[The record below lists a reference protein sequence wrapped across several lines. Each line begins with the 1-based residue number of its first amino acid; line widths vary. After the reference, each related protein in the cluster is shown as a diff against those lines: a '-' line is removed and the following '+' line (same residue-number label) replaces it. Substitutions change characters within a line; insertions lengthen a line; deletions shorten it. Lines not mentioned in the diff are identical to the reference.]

1 MTLPRYKIR
10 ILPQARMEINSLYKH
25 IYYDRFSPMAARRYR
40 HGIYQTIYGLSL
52 TGGMFAVNDNNSL
65 QRQYGSTVRTIIYK
79 KMTIIYTVSEGLVVV
94 HSVKPGGTIK

>member
-10 ILPQARMEINSLYKH
+10 ILPAVDADIDRLYEYIDK
-25 IYYDRFSPMAARRYR
+25 DLSSPMAARRYR
-40 HGIYQTIYGLSL
+40 HGIYQTIFGLSL